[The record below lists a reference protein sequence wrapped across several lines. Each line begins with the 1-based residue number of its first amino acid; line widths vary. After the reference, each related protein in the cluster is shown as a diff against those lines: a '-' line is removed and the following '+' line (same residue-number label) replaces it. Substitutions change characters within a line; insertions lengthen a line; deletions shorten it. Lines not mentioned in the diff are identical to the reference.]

1 MEKKIKIEKIKVSN
15 KYIGIFPLE
24 FDESADDATTA
35 NGVRIPS
42 TIHVIPVGRWQHPVY
57 GEIVI
62 TDSDIREFAMNFNAG
77 IRKGV
82 FITAGHEGAQELPAV
97 AWFTQVEARETGLWG
112 SVDWND
118 DGKELLSN
126 KAYKFFS
133 PEFYQQY
140 EDSQT
145 HQQYRNVLTGGA
157 LTKEPYF
164 KELTP
169 IVFSEPKI
177 NKFNESNTM
186 NLKDLVAKKLEE
198 LTAEEKA
205 FIKEH
210 VAELSDAE
218 KTALTS
224 VIDEVETA
232 EQKEAREA
240 KEKTDKEAADA
251 AAAEKATGDSNEAAG
266 LNRDGTAKVAGSEK
280 VQISASE
287 LAILRTAA
295 DQGKR
300 AFAQLEKQDLDA
312 SIAKVVFSET
322 NKNGKFLPKSLTS
335 VRSFMESLNKAQRV
349 AFSTLLN
356 QIPASQVFNE
366 IGSGAAA
373 AATTTAEVEVLV
385 KAKMDSNKA
394 LKYSEALKMVMSE
407 NKGLEE
413 RYDRDLPTAKQ
424 VKA

>member
-295 DQGKR
+295 DQGKQ